1 MKSNRFTV
9 CSMKRSLL
17 IVTALPQE
25 LDGQPIPHDAP
36 VLFTGVGKVNAAI
49 ALTQAILTSPPDLVI
64 NFGTAGR
71 VRESVHG
78 LVEISRVI
86 QRDMNAAPLAPRG
99 QTPFD
104 ETPVALESGRAGV
117 ICGTG
122 DSFVM
127 SREDWLVQQQVDVV
141 DMELFALALVCTR
154 LGVSWR
160 SYKYVTDDTNEDSA
174 EDWQERAHHGRDLF
188 LAELDRVL

>member
-1 MKSNRFTV
+1 
-9 CSMKRSLL
+9 MKRSSL

-25 LDGQPIPHDAP
+25 LAGQPIPHDAP
-36 VLFTGVGKVNAAI
+36 VLFTGVGKVNATY
-49 ALTQAILTSPPDLVI
+49 ALTQSIMNLRPELVI

-78 LVEISRVI
+78 LVEVGQVI
-86 QRDMNAAPLAPRG
+86 QRDMIAEPLAPRG
-99 QTPFD
+99 KTPFD
-104 ETPVALESGRAGV
+104 DTPDILKSGRSGV
-117 ICGTG
+117 ICATG

-127 SREDWLVQQQVDVV
+127 SRESWLDQQAVDVV
-141 DMELFALALVCTR
+141 DMELFAIALVCSR
-154 LGVSWR
+154 LGIPWR

-188 LAELDRVL
+188 LAELDRIL